1 MHTAKNVLS
10 GTGRYPMSEKG
21 GTGRYPMSE
30 KAMNEL
36 STNNNEWY
44 GTFEPVTSKRWVE
57 RQWKI

>member
-1 MHTAKNVLS
+1 
-10 GTGRYPMSEKG
+10 MSEKG

-44 GTFEPVTSKRWVE
+44 GTFEPVTSKRWLKGDGRSE
-57 RQWKI
+57 SRGSEIGQ